1 MYFPPHFP
9 VSKKTLLGQCHEI
22 FYFFLGRTLKLN
34 TFAKNI
40 DFFYSLFITG
50 QGRRFK
56 AQNRDRESRDTVPL
70 QSSDV
75 ISLSILSVEVDR
87 VGRYNMQLP
96 VHCPKSNKK
105 FPRYTGTV
113 IRNVEESEI
122 LHELSR
128 VPYSIS
134 FSPLHFVL

>member
-1 MYFPPHFP
+1 MSRDFLLFFGSNFETEYFRE
-9 VSKKTLLGQCHEI
+9 K
-22 FYFFLGRTLKLN
+22 YR
-34 TFAKNI
+34 
-40 DFFYSLFITG
+40 FFYSLFITG

-70 QSSDV
+70 GPLQSSDV
-75 ISLSILSVEVDR
+75 ISLSILSVERDR
-87 VGRYNMQLP
+87 VGRYDMQLP

-128 VPYSIS
+128 V
-134 FSPLHFVL
+134 

>member
-1 MYFPPHFP
+1 MSRDFLLFFGSNFETEYFRE
-9 VSKKTLLGQCHEI
+9 K
-22 FYFFLGRTLKLN
+22 YRFF
-34 TFAKNI
+34 F
-40 DFFYSLFITG
+40 SLFITG
-50 QGRRFK
+50 QGIRFK

-128 VPYSIS
+128 V
-134 FSPLHFVL
+134 